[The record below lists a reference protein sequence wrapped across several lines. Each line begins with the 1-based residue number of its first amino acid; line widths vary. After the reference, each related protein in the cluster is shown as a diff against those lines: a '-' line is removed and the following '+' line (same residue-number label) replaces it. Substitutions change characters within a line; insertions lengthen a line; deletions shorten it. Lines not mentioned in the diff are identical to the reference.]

1 MLIRPLRGPAHA
13 DESVDESLQLR
24 LASPSYLR
32 HRTRTYQTQLFS
44 ATGRGGL
51 AGCVAA
57 AADGSTAGRG
67 GPVATAA
74 SRRQMVATAASQLQP
89 VATAPS
95 AGRGDASVRRRCPAM
110 LGSLLSVPM
119 APSEDPAEDTQVK
132 KQP

>member
-32 HRTRTYQTQLFS
+32 HRTRTYQTQRFS

-67 GPVATAA
+67 GA
-74 SRRQMVATAASQLQP
+74 SRDRCVAAADGRDRC
-89 VATAPS
+89 VEAAAGRDR
-95 AGRGDASVRRRCPAM
+95 AGRGGASVRRRRPAM

-119 APSEDPAEDTQVK
+119 AASEDPAEDTQVK